1 MAVPFRLR
9 ASELPGPGGDA
20 GMGEPVIKTDAE
32 TSVEGRHGPGS
43 GISGWTAVAGVVA
56 ILVAAVLVRPHL
68 LGGPLGRSPDSGTS
82 ASARI
87 LSVEELRAA
96 IAAERAGGLA
106 PQDVVADVT
115 IDASRVTPPLSRE
128 CDPFGQCQ
136 VIGTLAGF
144 GDADGT
150 VALRQESGD
159 LPPATDAESLA
170 APLALRLTGHG
181 PIEFLGHFDL
191 APSGASTWSVAE
203 ALAATATAPD
213 EQAVAVAGWLKG
225 ASGFS
230 CGPVP
235 TAPLPDPFQCSG
247 FVFLTPDP
255 SRLVTSTGV
264 GHTFSAPSDGIPVQS
279 GAYAEYAPD
288 PAYAD
293 ENDEPRLAV
302 YLLRMVAYDSA
313 ACPEC
318 RGWLVVGRL
327 DAAPERLAEP
337 APVVRSPEELT
348 ALLGSERS
356 QLVSRVLLVDGTV
369 GPSTVGPCD
378 GAGMCQIG
386 TLTGTSEKIVASV
399 ETASMLPTVA
409 DFWTRG
415 VLAVKVRSDGL
426 EYLGYLGYNADNS
439 FYFDPG
445 QLDRPEMLN
454 HAPLLLVVARGW
466 LVDGGIH
473 SCPLGIPAGPSETPA
488 PQCPETWVASSSFQP
503 VSGDVTGAWS
513 VVTPTDAVRVQAGA
527 YDEFAPDPTFEPNGV
542 AHVPR
547 QGSYLLRLI
556 GSSSGSQSG
565 WQIVARLDP

>member
-1 MAVPFRLR
+1 MRDPSSR
-9 ASELPGPGGDA
+9 SEVKQEAGDRPQRPSRVRGTSGGIAAA
-20 GMGEPVIKTDAE
+20 GA
-32 TSVEGRHGPGS
+32 
-43 GISGWTAVAGVVA
+43 VA
-56 ILVAAVLVRPHL
+56 ILVTAVLVGPRL
-68 LGGPLGRSPDSGTS
+68 LGVTANSPGTELLS
-82 ASARI
+82 TTNLRA
-87 LSVEELRAA
+87 LSVDELRAA

-106 PQDVVADVT
+106 PQDVVADVAV
-115 IDASRVTPPLSRE
+115 DAGRIAAPLSRE
-128 CDPFGQCQ
+128 CDPLGQCQ
-136 VIGTLAGF
+136 VIGTLAGL
-144 GDADGT
+144 GEVEGA
-150 VALRQESGD
+150 VAVNKESGD
-159 LPPATDAESLA
+159 LPPATDAASLA
-170 APLALRLTGHG
+170 APVALRLTGHG

-302 YLLRMVAYDSA
+302 YLLRMVAYDSP
-313 ACPEC
+313 ACPKC

-327 DAAPERLAEP
+327 DASPGRLTEP
-337 APVVRSPEELT
+337 SPVVRSPDELA
-348 ALLGSERS
+348 ALLGAGRS
-356 QLVSRVLLVDGTV
+356 QSVGRVLFVDGAVSPGTV
-369 GPSTVGPCD
+369 GRCD
-378 GAGMCQIG
+378 SAGWCSIGA
-386 TLTGTSEKIVASV
+386 LTGTSENVVASA
-399 ETASMLPTVA
+399 ETASMLPAEAGFMT
-409 DFWTRG
+409 TG
-415 VLAVKVRSDGL
+415 VLAMKVRADGL

-439 FYFDPG
+439 FYFTPG
-445 QLDRPEMLN
+445 QLDRPDEWQN
-454 HAPLLLVVARGW
+454 HAPLMAVITRAW

-473 SCPLGIPAGPSETPA
+473 SCPLAAPAEPSATPL
-488 PQCPETWVASSSFQP
+488 PPCPETWVASSSFQP
-503 VSGDVTGAWS
+503 VSGDVRGAWS
-513 VVTPTDAVRVQAGA
+513 VVTPPDAVQVQAGA
-527 YDEFAPDPTFEPNGV
+527 YEDFAPNPALEPDGV

-547 QGSYLLRLI
+547 EGTYLLRLV
-556 GSSSGSQSG
+556 GPASGGQSV
-565 WQIVARLDP
+565 WRIAARLDP